1 MDDCVEYREQGVR
14 VGPATFGLGVFSLRS
29 FSAQEVVGPIEGDI
43 FDGDEY
49 ESDYC
54 MALGENSA
62 LEPNAPFRFL
72 NHSCQ
77 PNCSFLEYEIEYDDG
92 TEGSELW
99 LAVEADIEPGE
110 QMTIDYGWPAESAV
124 PCGCGSPECRK
135 WIVAAD
141 ELGQV
146 DIEGHTSL

>member
-62 LEPNAPFRFL
+62 LEPDAPFVFSITVVSRTVRCWSMKL
-72 NHSCQ
+72 NTTTARKVR
-77 PNCSFLEYEIEYDDG
+77 SFG
-92 TEGSELW
+92 
-99 LAVEADIEPGE
+99 
-110 QMTIDYGWPAESAV
+110 
-124 PCGCGSPECRK
+124 
-135 WIVAAD
+135 
-141 ELGQV
+141 
-146 DIEGHTSL
+146 